1 MRERCPGGQAK
12 RRRFARVA
20 AARSVLLAWA
30 VALFSAT
37 ILCAQDGTQAYVVRL
52 REDAVIEHLRR
63 LPAILSLRMNLQDD
77 EAVRYRSQLLGRQGS
92 IRRRIE
98 AVSRAEIREQMD
110 TVFNGFAVRMR
121 PEDVAAVATLPE
133 VAAVFPS
140 VLYHKVLDAATP
152 LVQVPAAW
160 SDPRIR
166 GEDNAGAGVKIG
178 VIDTGIDIN
187 HLMLQDPALTPPAG
201 YPLFTAP
208 TLSCPNSD
216 LLFTNS
222 KVIVA
227 RNYVPLLKFPDLNC
241 DAMDRNGH
249 GTFVSGIAAGRRVQ
263 APLASIAGVAPKAFL
278 GSYKVFG
285 TPGVNDNATS
295 GAILKAIDDATKD
308 GMDIINISLGAEIP
322 LPPSLDP
329 LAQAAA
335 AAVSA
340 GVTVVVAAGN
350 FGPASGT
357 ITSPGTSPAVITVG
371 TTSNSRLLATQLL
384 VSGTL
389 AVPLELQMIATA
401 NSNGPVIDSDI
412 GPAQFTDV
420 ISVDSSGSAC
430 GVLPFAS
437 LSQRMVL
444 IRRGGC
450 SFETKILNAALAG
463 AAAVVIYNNLSQ
475 QPAVRM
481 NVLTAKQIPSVM
493 IGNAEGTTLASY
505 LAAAGAGATGT
516 LAAKLQATAPNQ
528 MTDFSAAGP
537 SSDFGIKP
545 DLVAPGENIYSSEQ
559 RNFPAG
565 EQFSATGFGINSG
578 TSFSSPMVAGAAA
591 LVKQA
596 SPGFTPAQ
604 IKSALVQTASKS
616 VTPFAG
622 GVSGVLAFGNGLMD
636 VAAAL
641 ATPATVSPVSI
652 TFGTNSPGS
661 ILNQSVSLSVQNVS
675 GVTDSFTL
683 SQQASAGSAPVVL
696 TPTPAS
702 FTLGPGATTVVSILS
717 TSSQPI
723 TGTVEGFLTLRSQ
736 NIGRTLTIPY
746 WGNFLLPRISN
757 NGVVNTA
764 SLTAGPGRVA
774 PGSLI
779 SIFGVQMTPGVT
791 AAASSIPLPTSL
803 AGIRVLFSGI
813 EEPAPLLYVS
823 PTQITAQ
830 VPQGLAGS
838 TVTTLQVVFNGVAS
852 ASALVT
858 LAATGPG
865 IFAVN
870 QAGTGRGAVLHAAN
884 HREVTSRNPA
894 KPGEILEVF
903 VNGLGPTSPSVATGQ
918 AASSNPRSVVLVPPT
933 ATLGAVAAPV
943 QAATLLPSFVGIYQ
957 VNIEVPADAPAGEI
971 PLFLISNGVPS
982 NPVTVSIG
990 R

>member
-1 MRERCPGGQAK
+1 M
-12 RRRFARVA
+12 
-20 AARSVLLAWA
+20 LALA

-37 ILCAQDGTQAYVVRL
+37 MLSAQDGTQSYVVRL
-52 REDAVIEHLRR
+52 REDAVIDHLRR
-63 LPAILSLRMNLQDD
+63 LPSILSRRMNLQDD

-92 IRRRIE
+92 MRRRIE

-121 PEDVAAVATLPE
+121 PEDVAAVASLPE
-133 VAAVFPS
+133 VAEVFPS

-160 SDPRIR
+160 SDPRIG
-166 GEDNAGAGVKIG
+166 GEVNAGAGVRIG
-178 VIDTGIDIN
+178 VIDTGIDLN
-187 HLMLQDPALTPPAG
+187 HPMFQDPSLIPPVG
-201 YPLFTAP
+201 FPLFTTP
-208 TLSCPNSD
+208 TTSCPNSD
-216 LLFTNS
+216 QLFTNS

-227 RNYVPLLKFPDLNC
+227 RNYVHLLEFPDLNC
-241 DAMDRNGH
+241 DAMDREGH
-249 GTFVSGIAAGRRVQ
+249 GTFVSGIAAGRRAQ
-263 APLASIAGVAPKAFL
+263 APLASIAGVVPKAFL

-285 TPGVNDNATS
+285 TPGVNDNATL

-308 GMDIINISLGAEIP
+308 GMDIINMSLGAEISLP
-322 LPPSLDP
+322 LSLDP

-335 AAVSA
+335 AAVNA
-340 GVTVVVAAGN
+340 GVTVGVAAGN
-350 FGPASGT
+350 TGPGSGT
-357 ITSPGTSPAVITVG
+357 ITSPGTSLAVITVG
-371 TTSNSRLLATQLL
+371 ATSNARLLATQLS
-384 VSGTL
+384 VFGTL
-389 AVPLELQMIATA
+389 PAPPELQAIAVA
-401 NSNGPVIDSDI
+401 NSNGPAIVSNI

-420 ISVDSSGSAC
+420 ITVDASGSAC

-450 SFETKILNAALAG
+450 SFETKILNAAIAG
-463 AAAVVIYNNLSQ
+463 ATAVVIYNNLIQ
-475 QPAVRM
+475 QPGIRM

-493 IGNAEGTTLASY
+493 IGNAEGINLAAY
-505 LAAAGAGATGT
+505 LAAAGAGASGT
-516 LAAKLQATAPNQ
+516 LAAKQQATAPNQ
-528 MTDFSAAGP
+528 VPGFSAAGP

-652 TFGTNSPGS
+652 SFGTNAPGG
-661 ILNQSVSLSVQNVS
+661 ILNRSASLSIQNVS
-675 GVTDSFTL
+675 GVADSFTL
-683 SQQASAGSAPVVL
+683 SQQASAGSAPVIL
-696 TPTPAS
+696 TPTQAS
-702 FTLGPGATTVVSILS
+702 FTLGASGLSATTVVSVLA

-723 TGTVEGFLTLRSQ
+723 IGTVEGFLTLRSQ
-736 NIGRTLTIPY
+736 NTGRTLTIPY
-746 WGNFLLPRISN
+746 WGNFLLPSVSN

-774 PGSLI
+774 AGSLI
-779 SIFGVQMTPGVT
+779 SIFGAQMTPGVV

-803 AGIRVLFSGI
+803 AGIRVLIGGT
-813 EEPAPLLYVS
+813 EAPLLYVS
-823 PTQITAQ
+823 PAQITAQ

-838 TVTTLQVVFNGVAS
+838 TLTILQIVFNGVTS
-852 ASALVT
+852 ASAFVT

-865 IFAVN
+865 IFTIN
-870 QAGTGRGAVLHAAN
+870 QTGTGRGAVLHSAN

-918 AASSNPRSVVLVPPT
+918 AASSSPLSVVLVPPT
-933 ATLGAVAAPV
+933 AALGDLAATV
-943 QAATLLPSFVGIYQ
+943 HSATLLPSFVGIYQ
-957 VNIEVPADAPAGEI
+957 VSIEVPASAPAGEI
-971 PLFLISNGVPS
+971 PLFLISNGVIS
-982 NPVTVSIG
+982 NRVTVSIG